1 MRTRAAAIAFVLLS
15 AAPGGHAAEARPY
28 WNAQWGQPQKA
39 SAGLGLLLGRIS
51 GEDLQFASRAALV
64 ELRPGLGGGTLHVGY
79 APLAMK
85 SRAFAFGGAAV
96 KGTLLRT
103 WGTPGA
109 GLEPR
114 ATYAGAEL
122 HLAWILKGS
131 VGALW
136 KVSGP
141 GRKTHVLTWSVGLGL

>member
-1 MRTRAAAIAFVLLS
+1 MAFLLAY
-15 AAPGGHAAEARPY
+15 AAPLAHAQARPY

-39 SAGLGLLLGRIS
+39 SAGLGLLIGRIS
-51 GEDLQFASRAALV
+51 GVDLQFATRAALV
-64 ELRPGLGGGTLHVGY
+64 ELRPGQGGGTLHVGY

-85 SRAFAFGGAAV
+85 SRAFAFGGAAI

-109 GLEPR
+109 SLPPR

-122 HLAWILKGS
+122 HVAWIIKGS
-131 VGALW
+131 IGMLW
-136 KVSGP
+136 RVSGP
-141 GRKTHVLTWSVGLGL
+141 AGRSHVLTWGVGLGL